1 VHYFLRQISCRD
13 AGEEECTSRYQQ
25 FYRRRDLQQ
34 GGHGDIFD
42 DDRWNPSIIV
52 RCAHQFC
59 ASRSAIGA
67 LPPHEKIL
75 LTYTSRIMPK
85 TALTNKAAVEIC
97 SLLNMMRFAAVIEE
111 IRKLSH
117 DAPALFELR
126 CRRLAQ
132 FLRQ

>member
-1 VHYFLRQISCRD
+1 
-13 AGEEECTSRYQQ
+13 
-25 FYRRRDLQQ
+25 
-34 GGHGDIFD
+34 
-42 DDRWNPSIIV
+42 
-52 RCAHQFC
+52 
-59 ASRSAIGA
+59 
-67 LPPHEKIL
+67 
-75 LTYTSRIMPK
+75 MPK

-97 SLLNMMRFAAVIEE
+97 SPLNMMRFAAVIEE